1 MHLNNDKNF
10 KENIFLAFI
19 FLYFFLI
26 SIFQATDNHWSA
38 IIDQDIFLI
47 YNSLLIYSGFEQEYI
62 DHPAFSTFFI
72 LGGIYKILS
81 FFFNNFTLNEII
93 NSNNIDQNFQ
103 NLFSI
108 ARFLNS
114 IYLFVYSFL
123 LFKILNELNIKKNL
137 CYAGILL
144 LLTFHSVYEILFLIR
159 SEILSA
165 ILSLLSFYLLILF
178 VKYKKSYIFCFF
190 SGFFLCLAILAKV
203 QVIFLI
209 FILLLILP
217 FLFPYYDYQDSNNQI
232 LKKNKFFV
240 FSLSV
245 LVLFFLG
252 YIGFEFFYAFWLL
265 TEQSLIFRYKISIP
279 HLIDPIAYTSCI
291 LFYFLV
297 SYYLSK
303 KNNIKLKTLINP
315 FEIIIYGFI
324 FCLLFIYFLD
334 LIKLISFNDKI
345 LFSILNPIHKMSYY
359 GWGTFNPEATNE
371 LNFSNIIFSIKEI
384 LFSRSK
390 LFPNESLTI
399 QFLGIKIGILDFF
412 RFSNVLILAILFL
425 ILVLKKGNNK
435 NLAIIFIPFLGIA
448 VLNLSFS
455 VRDSLGY
462 NIYIYPLLLI
472 AIITCLSYLKNKYI
486 SSSFF
491 IALFI
496 ASILEFYLL
505 KNYYK
510 LQFTR
515 ENRIYGICKVENWK
529 NSENYINNHNLNSFI
544 PLTKYPD
551 KVLST
556 FSNLDQKFFDNYC
569 GQIEKKTSWKTNFF
583 NIIIN

>member
-103 NLFSI
+103 TLFSI

-144 LLTFHSVYEILFLIR
+144 LLTFHSVYELLFLIR

-178 VKYKKSYIFCFF
+178 VKYKKSYISCFF

-217 FLFPYYDYQDSNNQI
+217 FLFPYYNYKDSNNQI
-232 LKKNKFFV
+232 LKKNKYFIF
-240 FSLSV
+240 LSTV
-245 LVLFFLG
+245 LVLLFLG
-252 YIGFEFFYAFWLL
+252 YIGFEFYYAFWLL

-279 HLIDPIAYTSCI
+279 HLIDPLAYTTCI
-291 LFYFLV
+291 LLYFLV

-303 KNNIKLKTLINP
+303 KNNMKLKTFIRP
-315 FEIIIYGFI
+315 FGIIIYGFI
-324 FCLLFIYFLD
+324 FCLLFIYSLD

-345 LFSILNPIHKMSYY
+345 LFSILN
-359 GWGTFNPEATNE
+359 
-371 LNFSNIIFSIKEI
+371 
-384 LFSRSK
+384 
-390 LFPNESLTI
+390 
-399 QFLGIKIGILDFF
+399 
-412 RFSNVLILAILFL
+412 
-425 ILVLKKGNNK
+425 
-435 NLAIIFIPFLGIA
+435 
-448 VLNLSFS
+448 
-455 VRDSLGY
+455 
-462 NIYIYPLLLI
+462 
-472 AIITCLSYLKNKYI
+472 
-486 SSSFF
+486 
-491 IALFI
+491 
-496 ASILEFYLL
+496 
-505 KNYYK
+505 
-510 LQFTR
+510 
-515 ENRIYGICKVENWK
+515 
-529 NSENYINNHNLNSFI
+529 
-544 PLTKYPD
+544 
-551 KVLST
+551 
-556 FSNLDQKFFDNYC
+556 
-569 GQIEKKTSWKTNFF
+569 
-583 NIIIN
+583 

>member
-1 MHLNNDKNF
+1 MSNLR
-10 KENIFLAFI
+10 KEHIFFLFI
-19 FLYFFLI
+19 LLYFFFI
-26 SIFQATDNHWSA
+26 SAFQASDNHWSA

-103 NLFSI
+103 TLFSI

-144 LLTFHSVYEILFLIR
+144 LLTFHSVYELLFLIR

-178 VKYKKSYIFCFF
+178 VKYKKSYISCFF

-217 FLFPYYDYQDSNNQI
+217 FLFPYYNYKDTNNQI
-232 LKKNKFFV
+232 LKKNKYFIF
-240 FSLSV
+240 LSTV
-245 LVLFFLG
+245 LVLLFLG
-252 YIGFEFFYAFWLL
+252 YIGFEFYYAFWLL

-279 HLIDPIAYTSCI
+279 HLIDPLAYTTCI
-291 LFYFLV
+291 LLYFLV

-303 KNNIKLKTLINP
+303 KNNMKLKTFIRP
-315 FEIIIYGFI
+315 FGIIIYGFI
-324 FCLLFIYFLD
+324 FCLLFIYSLD

-359 GWGTFNPEATNE
+359 GWGTYNPEATNE
-371 LNFSNIIFSIKEI
+371 LNFLNILQSIKEI

-399 QFLGIKIGILDFF
+399 QILSTKIGILDFF

-515 ENRIYGICKVENWK
+515 ENRIYGICKIENWK

>member
-1 MHLNNDKNF
+1 MSNSR
-10 KENIFLAFI
+10 KEHIFFLFI
-19 FLYFFLI
+19 LLYFFFI
-26 SIFQATDNHWSA
+26 STFQATDNHWSA

-103 NLFSI
+103 TLFSI

-137 CYAGILL
+137 CYAGILV

-178 VKYKKSYIFCFF
+178 VKYKKSYISCFF

-217 FLFPYYDYQDSNNQI
+217 FLFPYYNYKDSNNQI
-232 LKKNKFFV
+232 LKKNKYFIF
-240 FSLSV
+240 LSTV
-245 LVLFFLG
+245 LMLLFLG
-252 YIGFEFFYAFWLL
+252 YIGFEFYYAFWLL

-279 HLIDPIAYTSCI
+279 HLIDPLAYTTCI
-291 LFYFLV
+291 LLYFLV

-303 KNNIKLKTLINP
+303 KNNMKLKTFIRP
-315 FEIIIYGFI
+315 FGIIIYGFI
-324 FCLLFIYFLD
+324 FCLLFIYSLD

-359 GWGTFNPEATNE
+359 GWGTYNPEATNE
-371 LNFSNIIFSIKEI
+371 LNFLNILQSIKEI

-399 QFLGIKIGILDFF
+399 QILGTKIGILDFF

-515 ENRIYGICKVENWK
+515 ENRIYGICKIENWK

>member
-1 MHLNNDKNF
+1 M
-10 KENIFLAFI
+10 
-19 FLYFFLI
+19 
-26 SIFQATDNHWSA
+26 
-38 IIDQDIFLI
+38 
-47 YNSLLIYSGFEQEYI
+47 
-62 DHPAFSTFFI
+62 
-72 LGGIYKILS
+72 
-81 FFFNNFTLNEII
+81 
-93 NSNNIDQNFQ
+93 
-103 NLFSI
+103 
-108 ARFLNS
+108 
-114 IYLFVYSFL
+114 
-123 LFKILNELNIKKNL
+123 
-137 CYAGILL
+137 
-144 LLTFHSVYEILFLIR
+144 
-159 SEILSA
+159 
-165 ILSLLSFYLLILF
+165 
-178 VKYKKSYIFCFF
+178 
-190 SGFFLCLAILAKV
+190 
-203 QVIFLI
+203 
-209 FILLLILP
+209 P

-240 FSLSV
+240 FSSSV
-245 LVLFFLG
+245 LVLFCLG

-303 KNNIKLKTLINP
+303 KNNIKFKTLINP

-472 AIITCLSYLKNKYI
+472 AVLTCLSYLKNKYI
-486 SSSFF
+486 SLSFF

-496 ASILEFYLL
+496 VSILEFYLL

-515 ENRIYGICKVENWK
+515 ENRIYGICKIENWK
-529 NSENYINNHNLNSFI
+529 NSENYINNHDLNSFI

-583 NIIIN
+583 NIMID

>member
-1 MHLNNDKNF
+1 M
-10 KENIFLAFI
+10 
-19 FLYFFLI
+19 
-26 SIFQATDNHWSA
+26 
-38 IIDQDIFLI
+38 
-47 YNSLLIYSGFEQEYI
+47 
-62 DHPAFSTFFI
+62 
-72 LGGIYKILS
+72 
-81 FFFNNFTLNEII
+81 
-93 NSNNIDQNFQ
+93 
-103 NLFSI
+103 
-108 ARFLNS
+108 
-114 IYLFVYSFL
+114 
-123 LFKILNELNIKKNL
+123 
-137 CYAGILL
+137 
-144 LLTFHSVYEILFLIR
+144 LLTFHSVYELLFLIR

-178 VKYKKSYIFCFF
+178 VKYKKSYISCFF

-217 FLFPYYDYQDSNNQI
+217 FLFPYYNYKDSNNQI
-232 LKKNKFFV
+232 LKKKFF
-240 FSLSV
+240 FIFLSTA
-245 LVLFFLG
+245 LVLLFLG
-252 YIGFEFFYAFWLL
+252 YIGFEFYYAFWLL

-279 HLIDPIAYTSCI
+279 HLIDPLAYTTCI

-303 KNNIKLKTLINP
+303 KNNMKLKTFISP
-315 FEIIIYGFI
+315 FGIIIYGFI
-324 FCLLFIYFLD
+324 FCLLFIYSLD

-345 LFSILNPIHKMSYY
+345 LFFILNPIHKMSYY
-359 GWGTFNPEATNE
+359 GWGTYNPEATNE
-371 LNFSNIIFSIKEI
+371 LNFLNILQSIKEI

-399 QFLGIKIGILDFF
+399 QILGIKIGILDFF

-472 AIITCLSYLKNKYI
+472 AILTCLSYLKNKYI
-486 SSSFF
+486 SLSFF

-496 ASILEFYLL
+496 VSILEFYLL

-515 ENRIYGICKVENWK
+515 ENRIYGICKIENWK